1 MREILL
7 KADKNGKMHINI
19 DTEKYDSLSKIQHII
34 DRLKG
39 EFKMWSTVIQ
49 TYLYEADDLIDKYPE
64 LRLRLVK
71 VLIRKMHQ
79 SLINRKK
86 LTQIILE
93 LLKTTTKFKNFTS
106 VATQTM
112 KLSTKSNNL

>member
-39 EFKMWSTVIQ
+39 EFKNVGTVVQ
-49 TYLYEADDLIDKYPE
+49 AYLYEADDIIDKYPE

-71 VLIRKMHQ
+71 GAYRKMRQ
-79 SLINRKK
+79 SLFNQKKK

-93 LLKTTTKFKNFTS
+93 L
-106 VATQTM
+106 
-112 KLSTKSNNL
+112 